1 MREMRIAECGLRNC
15 QKSLNQ
21 AEHRRQWPRASCN
34 SAIRIPHFFSPR
46 ARPGLKPFGNSAF
59 RNPHSA
65 FPLLPYDRN
74 EANADCGMRIAKLPL
89 ACRHSYSAWSQAFWQ
104 FRISQSAFRISPT
117 SLLAGRNFEPGA
129 VGFQSAPMSGF
140 IKSQIR

>member
-15 QKSLNQ
+15 
-21 AEHRRQWPRASCN
+21 R
-34 SAIRIPHFFSPR
+34 SPVATR
-46 ARPGLKPFGNSAF
+46 TRPGLKPFGNSAF

-65 FPLLPYDRN
+65 FPDVLGLVSSLLAIP
-74 EANADCGMRIAKLPL
+74 
-89 ACRHSYSAWSQAFWQ
+89 HF
-104 FRISQSAFRISPT
+104 AFRVSLT
-117 SLLAGRNFEPGA
+117 SLLADRNFEPGA

>member
-15 QKSLNQ
+15 
-21 AEHRRQWPRASCN
+21 R
-34 SAIRIPHFFSPR
+34 SPVATR
-46 ARPGLKPFGNSAF
+46 TRPGLKPFGNSAF

-65 FPLLPYDRN
+65 FPDVLGLVSSLLAIP
-74 EANADCGMRIAKLPL
+74 
-89 ACRHSYSAWSQAFWQ
+89 HF
-104 FRISQSAFRISPT
+104 AFRISPT

>member
-34 SAIRIPHFFSPR
+34 SAIRIPHFPTCSV
-46 ARPGLKPFGNSAF
+46 
-59 RNPHSA
+59 
-65 FPLLPYDRN
+65 
-74 EANADCGMRIAKLPL
+74 
-89 ACRHSYSAWSQAFWQ
+89 WSQAFWQ
-104 FRISQSAFRISPT
+104 FRISQSAFRVSPT
-117 SLLAGRNFEPGA
+117 SLLADRNFEPGA

>member
-104 FRISQSAFRISPT
+104 FRISQSAFRVSPT
-117 SLLAGRNFEPGA
+117 SLLADRNFEPGA